1 VEERPNPLLKRTEYR
16 FEIVHAEAA
25 TPTRD
30 QVRGELSKQLKVP
43 KERLI
48 VERMHARFGAP
59 MTRGEALAYAD
70 PKSALAISR
79 EHILIRN
86 GLKEKAVPAAPG
98 AAPAAPAAPAPA
110 EKSAEKPTEK
120 APEKHAEK
128 ASEKHPEKTPE
139 KHSEKGS
146 EKSAE
151 KPSEK
156 GSEKHS
162 DKGAEKP
169 SEKPAGKAEKASAKK
184 E

>member
-70 PKSALAISR
+70 PKAALAISR

-86 GLKEKAVPAAPG
+86 GLKEKAAPAAPG
-98 AAPAAPAAPAPA
+98 AAPAVPAAPAPA
-110 EKSAEKPTEK
+110 EKSAEKPSEK
-120 APEKHAEK
+120 AAEKH
-128 ASEKHPEKTPE
+128 
-139 KHSEKGS
+139 S

-151 KPSEK
+151 KSSEK
-156 GSEKHS
+156 TSEKHS
-162 DKGAEKP
+162 EKASEKASEKP

>member
-70 PKSALAISR
+70 PKAALAISR

-86 GLKEKAVPAAPG
+86 GLKEQAAPAAPG
-98 AAPAAPAAPAPA
+98 PAPAAPAPA
-110 EKSAEKPTEK
+110 EKSAEKPSEK
-120 APEKHAEK
+120 AAEKH
-128 ASEKHPEKTPE
+128 
-139 KHSEKGS
+139 S

-156 GSEKHS
+156 AAEKHSEKSAERPSEKASEKHS
-162 DKGAEKP
+162 EKASEKP